1 MMLAQYIGVF
11 MHRKYWSVPTV
22 LALALV
28 GHAAQAQD
36 ASLLAGSLDNHKVDE
51 RSFAVQLGFSQRM
64 GETTAISA
72 EYLNEGHPSRHHR
85 DGLSMQGWLH
95 TPIPEQGAS
104 FAVGIGPYYYF
115 DTTIG
120 TGAFAEYQND
130 HGWGALASVSAKWHL
145 AKRTYIEA
153 RFNHVRAKGAGNSNS
168 FLIGMGYELQ
178 NVPDVERRRTERAG
192 DSLLMVLGGQ
202 AIVNSFESERAR
214 AYAIEYR
221 DTVTQ
226 NVEWSVAALNEGKI
240 GLAERRGVAAQVWF
254 LRPFTN
260 RTVLELGAGGY
271 LMRDRDDRDSTDAS
285 SNTRLAPIASIG
297 MRYRMT
303 RDWRAQ
309 LSWSRVITDY
319 HRDSDVLLLGVGK
332 VF

>member
-1 MMLAQYIGVF
+1 MNL
-11 MHRKYWSVPTV
+11 KYVAAPC
-22 LALALV
+22 ALALMTLM
-28 GHAAQAQD
+28 APTASAQD
-36 ASLLAGSLDNHKVDE
+36 ASLLVGSLDNHKVDE

-64 GETTAISA
+64 TETTALSA
-72 EYLNEGHPSRHHR
+72 EYFNEGHPSRHHR
-85 DGLSMQGWLH
+85 DGLSLQGWLH
-95 TPIPEQGAS
+95 TPIPENGAS
-104 FAVGIGPYYYF
+104 FAVGAGPYYYF

-120 TGAFAEYQND
+120 QGAFQEYQND
-130 HGWGALASVSAKWHL
+130 HGWGVLASVSAKWHL

-153 RFNHVRAKGAGNSNS
+153 RFNHVQARGAGNSNS

-178 NVPDVERRRTERAG
+178 DVPDRERRRTERAG

-202 AIVNSFESERAR
+202 AIVNSFESERAK

-226 NVEWSVAALNEGKI
+226 NMEWSVAAMNEGKV
-240 GLAERRGVAAQVWF
+240 GQSERRGVVGQVWL
-254 LRPFTN
+254 LRPFTD
-260 RTVLELGAGGY
+260 RTVLEIGGGGY
-271 LMRDRDDRDSTDAS
+271 LMRDRADRDTLGVS
-285 SNTRLAPIASIG
+285 SNTKLVPIASIG
-297 MRYRMT
+297 MRYRVT

-309 LSWSRVITDY
+309 LSWSRVITNY